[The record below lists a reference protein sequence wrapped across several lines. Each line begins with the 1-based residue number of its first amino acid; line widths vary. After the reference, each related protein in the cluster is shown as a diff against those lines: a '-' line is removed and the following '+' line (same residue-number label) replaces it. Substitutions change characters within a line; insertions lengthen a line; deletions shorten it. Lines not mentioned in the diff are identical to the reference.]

1 MSAPLHHIST
11 LPADHT
17 VTITDPH
24 GATVATFTLTQPARL
39 TIAQQNTPCDMQ
51 QCDTQPSCKHA
62 DALRMEH
69 VSTYIIDLDDLD
81 DTVPEVAQLSSA
93 LDAFLTATGNID
105 AGDARA
111 TQRDNEYSDE
121 AFKDLEALRKHATPR
136 NTNARDIS
144 ADKQTSTTH
153 TTAGNITTVIT
164 PSNDAYC
171 IVSEYAFAD
180 AIEFAQ
186 CHALTTRVA
195 IEHDEYGYTTYTGV
209 PQLRSTDFIIELT
222 DDLTGATLELID
234 TTAPEYTSGT
244 ILDNRTIRELIFWSH
259 PTNNEYEV
267 PQQPVSVPFD
277 TFVQIVESQQKDN
290 GSSTTSTRNRTA
302 PQQPRTCRDEQ
313 IALGNV
319 TTVITVRDDINH
331 TITASAFADIIRFAQ
346 QYGLTVRVAIEHGE
360 YGHTVITGVPQR
372 RIDCVID
379 ITDQLTGTII
389 ELVDTTAPAYASG
402 ALPDMDTITEL
413 AIWSNPT
420 FGETGNR
427 EVPAVVPFSTFV
439 EVVKAHH
446 TADNSNADDDVD
458 TNDDA
463 VINNNNN
470 SNNTAN
476 NTGRITITADIL
488 NGIVEYVDRGTQEPI
503 DEADVIT
510 AIMLAYDHELAV
522 HATFRVPSFG
532 LTAYQG
538 TIANGAQYGKNPNA
552 LFAIDPRVGGA
563 EVIAPDGTLAPD
575 MRHLAQL
582 TIYADDR
589 AKEYVD
595 TTPPL
600 DIATFVDIVRNNAC
614 DDNAHA
620 THNTDDTASST
631 PATLTAADLD
641 TVDTVFNEL
650 IGSGIAFSA
659 IAHMDKYHM
668 CALRT
673 THGDFVD
680 VSHVNDR
687 YDAAQILDILADAAD
702 KTLSVIAVFAS
713 PYAEENYIG
722 KLKWDNDENELF
734 ISDNSRGDVV
744 IAYLDENDEFCAEDV
759 FAELSYIRVFSD
771 AKMRRN
777 GFAGTNDAQYDL
789 VPVAAFRDKL

>member
-24 GATVATFTLTQPARL
+24 GATVATFTLTQPAKL
-39 TIAQQNTPCDMQ
+39 TIAQQNTEPNKALCMQ
-51 QCDTQPSCKHA
+51 
-62 DALRMEH
+62 H
-69 VSTYIIDLDDLD
+69 VGTYVIDLDNVD
-81 DTVPEVAQLSSA
+81 DTVPEVAQLHNA
-93 LDAFLTATGNID
+93 LNAFLAATG
-105 AGDARA
+105 A
-111 TQRDNEYSDE
+111 TDNNDDGNNDDDNENDIIAQRDSEYSDA
-121 AFKDLEALRKHATPR
+121 AFHDLE
-136 NTNARDIS
+136 
-144 ADKQTSTTH
+144 
-153 TTAGNITTVIT
+153 
-164 PSNDAYC
+164 
-171 IVSEYAFAD
+171 
-180 AIEFAQ
+180 
-186 CHALTTRVA
+186 
-195 IEHDEYGYTTYTGV
+195 
-209 PQLRSTDFIIELT
+209 
-222 DDLTGATLELID
+222 TL
-234 TTAPEYTSGT
+234 
-244 ILDNRTIRELIFWSH
+244 
-259 PTNNEYEV
+259 
-267 PQQPVSVPFD
+267 
-277 TFVQIVESQQKDN
+277 
-290 GSSTTSTRNRTA
+290 RNRTA
-302 PQQPRTCRDEQ
+302 PNNTAPKSTDEQ

-319 TTVITVRDDINH
+319 TTVITVRDDIGH
-331 TITASAFADIIRFAQ
+331 SITESAFADIIRFAQ
-346 QYGLTVRVAIEHGE
+346 RYGLTIRVTLDSDE
-360 YGHTVITGVPQR
+360 YGYTAITGVPQR
-372 RIDCVID
+372 RIDAVID

-420 FGETGNR
+420 FGETDHR
-427 EVPAVVPFSTFV
+427 EVPAVVPFDTFV
-439 EVVKAHH
+439 EVVEAHRSNQH
-446 TADNSNADDDVD
+446 SDEQSSSVNDAAAHDPDADF
-458 TNDDA
+458 
-463 VINNNNN
+463 
-470 SNNTAN
+470 
-476 NTGRITITADIL
+476 GRITITTDTSDEEVRFI
-488 NGIVEYVDRGTQEPI
+488 DRHTQQVVNDTDLI
-503 DEADVIT
+503 N
-510 AIMLAYDHELAV
+510 AIMLAYEHRLHV
-522 HATFRVPSFG
+522 HATFRVPSFR

-538 TIANGAQYGKNPNA
+538 TIASGAQYGKNPNA

-575 MRHLAQL
+575 MHHLAQL
-582 TIYADDR
+582 TIYSDAR
-589 AKEYVD
+589 AQECVD

-600 DIATFVDIVRNNAC
+600 DIATFINIVRDNAR

-620 THNTDDTASST
+620 THNTDDTASNT
-631 PATLTAADLD
+631 PGTLTAADLD

-687 YDAAQILDILADAAD
+687 YDAAQMLDILADAAD

-777 GFAGTNDAQYDL
+777 GFAGTNDTQYNL